1 MEVPKPRARQS
12 DGPSTDGGPGLCERL
27 RTRGVR
33 NDDNDNDNDD
43 HDHASHGSSDDSGP
57 RKPWWFR
64 GDKSHTAHVE
74 NPGNSGSVD
83 RHYDDDGRRRGF
95 HID

>member
-12 DGPSTDGGPGLCERL
+12 DGPSTHGSPGLCERL

-33 NDDNDNDNDD
+33 NNDDNDYDNCY
-43 HDHASHGSSDDSGP
+43 HASHGSSDDGGP

-74 NPGNSGSVD
+74 NPGNSGSVV
-83 RHYDDDGRRRGF
+83 RPYDDGRCRGF